1 MTTIPDNSYD
11 IPKDGYVAFDAMSLR
26 KLIINR
32 LNEQN
37 VFTDQNFIGSN
48 LASIIDIIAYSY
60 HTLIYYLN
68 KTSSETLFSEA
79 ELYEN
84 INRIV
89 KLIDYSP
96 IGFQT
101 STLSFSCS
109 AKSLAQ
115 GLYTIPRYSYLIV
128 NNIPFSFNEDITF
141 VKTVNDI
148 EESLNELAQQK
159 LLYQGY
165 YQEYPLYTAAGED
178 NEIMIVNP
186 GNELVDHFNIDV
198 YVKSAQTNTWKQ
210 FSKTPNLFLESGTK
224 EVYQLRL
231 NENKRYEIKFGNN
244 INGLKLQQGD
254 KIAVYYLSS
263 KGNNGIIG
271 SNALNNVRL
280 STRLVRYNTTQFAEI
295 FANLP
300 ANQYRLLTNAE
311 LGGFSFTNNTGS
323 TPVKEA
329 ETPDQIRASAP
340 ANFKSQYRLVT
351 IEDYETFI
359 KTNFANIISD
369 VKCVN
374 NWDYMAGYLQY
385 FYTLGLTRP
394 DKTDRAVF
402 NQVQYADSCNFNN
415 IYLLVVP
422 RSNTNSL
429 EYLLPSQ
436 KELIRSSIGGSQTAT
451 TETTFI
457 DPVYKFLSIG
467 VAESATD
474 IFPMDD
480 EGNSFLEI
488 VKKSSSRV
496 DNQSII
502 NGIVNVFNQYFSR
515 ENAKLGMAV
524 DIRFLTQQILAVEGV
539 ERFFTTRIDNTNVRV
554 EGLSLFCWNPS
565 YPGNDKLATV
575 NNIPLRYFE
584 YPLFSNINELGN
596 KIKIVT
602 STAPT
607 IIT

>member
-1 MTTIPDNSYD
+1 MATTPDNSYN
-11 IPKDGYVAFDAMSLR
+11 IPKGGYVAFDAMSLR

-37 VFTDQNFIGSN
+37 VFTDQNYIGSN

-68 KTSSETLFSEA
+68 KTSSESLFTEA

-109 AKSLAQ
+109 TTRLTQ

-141 VKTVNDI
+141 AKSVDNIT
-148 EESLNELAQQK
+148 ESLDELTQQK

-165 YQEYPLYTAAGED
+165 YQEYPLYTAAGEN
-178 NEIMIVNP
+178 NEIVIVNP
-186 GNELVDHFNIDV
+186 GKDVIDHFNIDV

-210 FSKTPNLFLESGTK
+210 FTKTPNLFLESGTK
-224 EVYQLRL
+224 EVYEIRL

-244 INGLKLQQGD
+244 INGIKLETGD
-254 KIAVYYLSS
+254 KVAVYYLAS
-263 KGNNGIIG
+263 KGNDGIIG
-271 SNALNNVRL
+271 ADALNNIRI
-280 STRLVRYNTTQFAEI
+280 STRLVRYNTTQFNEI
-295 FANLP
+295 LTNIP
-300 ANQYRLLTNAE
+300 SNQYRLLTNAE
-311 LGGFSFTNNTGS
+311 LGYFTFNNTSGS

-329 ETPDQIRASAP
+329 ETPDQIRISAP
-340 ANFKSQYRLVT
+340 ANYRIQYRLVT
-351 IEDYETFI
+351 TNDYEVFI

-374 NWDYMAGYLQY
+374 NWDYIAGYLQY
-385 FYTLGLTRP
+385 FYKLGLTNP

-402 NQVQYADSCNFNN
+402 NQVQYADACNFNN
-415 IYLLVVP
+415 IYLLTVP
-422 RSNTNSL
+422 RSNSNSL
-429 EYLLPSQ
+429 EFLLPAQ
-436 KELIRSSIGGSQTAT
+436 KELVRSSIGGSQTAT
-451 TETTFI
+451 VETTFI
-457 DPVYKFLSIG
+457 DPIYKFLCIG
-467 VAESATD
+467 VADSATN
-474 IFPMDD
+474 IFP
-480 EGNSFLEI
+480 LEEEDI
-488 VKKSSSRV
+488 CYLEVVKKGTSQV

-502 NGIVNVFNQYFSR
+502 NGIVNIFNEYFSR
-515 ENAKLGMAV
+515 ENAKLGMVV

-539 ERFFTTRIDNTNVRV
+539 ERFYTNRIDGVTKV
-554 EGLSLFCWNPS
+554 EGLSLFCWNPA
-565 YPGNDKLATV
+565 YPNNDKLSTV
-575 NNIPLRYFE
+575 NNISLQYFE
-584 YPLFSNINELGN
+584 YPLFSNLDRLTN

-602 STAPT
+602 STLPS